1 MIVEASIPGT
11 TVYGTPAQFR
21 RAAVRLGTEE
31 PRVCVDAIDAMA
43 FCIEASFGDV
53 WHTTIPVLSAEY
65 LWDGDLS

>member
-31 PRVCVDAIDAMA
+31 PRVCVQAIDAMA
-43 FCIEASFGDV
+43 DAIEYAFGD
-53 WHTTIPVLSAEY
+53 A
-65 LWDGDLS
+65 